1 MNNYIKIGF
10 KPCPKC
16 GSENISCWAFNLS
29 PDCGAECL
37 DCGHTIELE
46 VEGEGDNYQEG
57 DEDKDRMTVVEKI
70 KNHDNQCVEA
80 LKKEWNN
87 YKE

>member
-46 VEGEGDNYQEG
+46 VEWKG
-57 DEDKDRMTVVEKI
+57 DEYKDGLTPVEKI
-70 KNHDNQCVEA
+70 KIHDHQCVEA
-80 LKKEWNN
+80 LMKEWNEIVFE
-87 YKE
+87 K

>member
-46 VEGEGDNYQEG
+46 VEWEG
-57 DEDKDRMTVVEKI
+57 DEYKDGMTPVEKI
-70 KNHDNQCVEA
+70 KIHDNKCVEA
-80 LKKEWNN
+80 LKKEWNEIVFE
-87 YKE
+87 K